1 MGHRLTA
8 LLAVMALA
16 ASPVSATTL
25 AMDMANSAG
34 TAPGVAQSGTTAKS
48 WASSSQAQADKS
60 ARKAA
65 KAAAKQARKCAKWAH
80 KSASARSDK
89 KRATY
94 SARFNASCSTAAKA
108 TTMASSAPTS
118 SMVID
123 ALSGGDAISSVIGP
137 TGVLRLNAVNTGGSG
152 SNGFNGNGT
161 VTLPV
166 ASLAVAPVA
175 VRFAPELVMAQVPEP
190 GTLAL
195 LGLGLIGLSFS
206 RRRKA
211 A

>member
-16 ASPVSATTL
+16 ASPVAATTL
-25 AMDMANSAG
+25 AMDIANSAT
-34 TAPGVAQSGTTAKS
+34 TAPVVAQSSSTVKS
-48 WASSSQAQADKS
+48 SASSSQAQADKS

-65 KAAAKQARKCAKWAH
+65 KAAARQARKCARWAR
-80 KSASARSDK
+80 KAASARSDK

-94 SARFNASCSTAAKA
+94 SARYNASCTTAAKA
-108 TTMASSAPTS
+108 KTEIPLTPASSIA
-118 SMVID
+118 ID
-123 ALSGGDAISSVIGP
+123 ALSGSDAVSGLIGP
-137 TGVLRLNAVNTGGSG
+137 SGVLGRTAIDTGSSG
-152 SNGFNGNGT
+152 SNGFSGNGT
-161 VTLPV
+161 VTPPV
-166 ASLAVAPVA
+166 APLAIGPVA

>member
-1 MGHRLTA
+1 MGYRLTA

-16 ASPVSATTL
+16 ASPVSATALT
-25 AMDMANSAG
+25 MDMANSAT
-34 TAPGVAQSGTTAKS
+34 TAPGVAQSGATAKS
-48 WASSSQAQADKS
+48 SASSSQAQADKS

-65 KAAAKQARKCAKWAH
+65 KAAAKQARKCAKWAR
-80 KSASARSDK
+80 KAASARSDK

-94 SARFNASCSTAAKA
+94 SARYNASCSTGTKAK
-108 TTMASSAPTS
+108 TETPVTPTS
-118 SMVID
+118 STVID
-123 ALSGGDAISSVIGP
+123 ALSGGDAISSVIES
-137 TGVLRLNAVNTGGSG
+137 TGVPGFNARNTGSSG
-152 SNGFNGNGT
+152 SNDSNGNGT
-161 VTLPV
+161 VTPPV

-206 RRRKA
+206 RRHKA